1 MDLLTTYEVRE
12 RTRKRRRKSGT
23 PNKTTADIK
32 ARIKA
37 LIDDNFDSIVDSI
50 ELLEPKDQVAAYLK
64 FLEYILPKQRETK
77 IDISSLSDEE
87 VDSLL
92 EKAMEKMDNEE

>member
-1 MDLLTTYEVRE
+1 MPFEKGKAKTGG
-12 RTRKRRRKSGT
+12 RKPGAV
-23 PNKTTADIK
+23 NKTTADIK

-37 LIDDNFDSIVDSI
+37 LIDDKFESIVDSI

-77 IDISSLSDEE
+77 IDISSLSEEELDELLQRALNKVDDSEDEE
-87 VDSLL
+87 
-92 EKAMEKMDNEE
+92 